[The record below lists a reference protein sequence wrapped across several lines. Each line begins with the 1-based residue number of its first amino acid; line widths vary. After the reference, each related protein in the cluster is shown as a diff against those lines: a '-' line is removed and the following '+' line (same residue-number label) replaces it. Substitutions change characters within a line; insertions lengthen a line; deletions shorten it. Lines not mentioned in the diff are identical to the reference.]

1 MLFQD
6 LGQRKVV
13 AEFTGG
19 DLSSDG
25 GVLLLRQVDRG
36 LGLTRALAA
45 CFQDDRNPLWVDH
58 SVVQLLTQRLYGMAL
73 GYEDLNDHDV
83 LRRDPLLATACEKLD
98 PLGQDRFLPQFRGA
112 ALASAATLNRLELSN
127 TQRTRCHKL
136 RHDPQKVEQCV
147 LQMGVRCLPKQA
159 RELVLDLDATG
170 MLLHGEQEGRFFN
183 SYYGDFCYL
192 PLYIVCGRIPLW
204 AQLRTAEH
212 AAAWG
217 AVEAVQKVVAAIRKR
232 IPGVRIILRA
242 DAGFAN
248 DELMAWCESQEEV
261 YYCIGLQQNP
271 RLLEQLRPAMAE
283 ARARQILCGGAATR
297 QFVEF
302 EYRTLQSWSRTR
314 RVIGKA
320 EVTALG
326 DNPRF
331 VVTNLPAGG
340 WEEDEDRTRFEP
352 RRLYPEMYCGR
363 GRMENVLKEQLL
375 DLKADRVST
384 HHMESNQLRLWLST
398 MAYLLLERIRA
409 VGLAGS
415 ELADATV
422 GSIRLRLLKVAAQ
435 VTVSVRR
442 VHVRLSRSWPR
453 RELFAGC
460 ARRMAQPE
468 LWSG

>member
-1 MLFQD
+1 M
-6 LGQRKVV
+6 
-13 AEFTGG
+13 
-19 DLSSDG
+19 
-25 GVLLLRQVDRG
+25 
-36 LGLTRALAA
+36 
-45 CFQDDRNPLWVDH
+45 
-58 SVVQLLTQRLYGMAL
+58 
-73 GYEDLNDHDV
+73 
-83 LRRDPLLATACEKLD
+83 
-98 PLGQDRFLPQFRGA
+98 
-112 ALASAATLNRLELSN
+112 
-127 TQRTRCHKL
+127 
-136 RHDPQKVEQCV
+136 
-147 LQMGVRCLPKQA
+147 
-159 RELVLDLDATG
+159 
-170 MLLHGEQEGRFFN
+170 
-183 SYYGDFCYL
+183 
-192 PLYIVCGRIPLW
+192 YIVCGRIPLW

-363 GRMENVLKEQLL
+363 GRMENMLKEQLL